1 VGNTPVLKQNLF
13 RLAATLPFQSV
24 VSNLKKK
31 LGMKAGDPLFT
42 YINSTFAPAPDEVL
56 GNLYSVRLSMSN
68 TIEVRIIRTSGSLS
82 ISFKV
87 VWNTSRWEA
96 GAHYPLQ
103 V

>member
-1 VGNTPVLKQNLF
+1 MPVGNTPVLKQNLF

-56 GNLYSVRLSMSN
+56 GNLYS
-68 TIEVRIIRTSGSLS
+68 
-82 ISFKV
+82 SFGTQV
-87 VWNTSRWEA
+87 GGRRELIV
-96 GAHYPLQ
+96 HYSSTPAWG
-103 V
+103 